1 VNSCKLFS
9 AFGKFDGVEIVAQG
23 YLQSIGLKFS
33 IYPLFAMGTVLKGNQ
48 YSKSSNGR
56 I

>member
-23 YLQSIGLKFS
+23 YLPNIGLNFNSFHLPS
-33 IYPLFAMGTVLKGNQ
+33 ICNGKCYKGEQ
-48 YSKSSNGR
+48 IFKV